1 MNTLRSVIAVLHSTP
16 GDKATEGTSVI
27 YQITRYEIENCLID
41 RIVQD
46 LRGANKKPLCRCAMG
61 EMTFIV
67 EGYDDDQRELF
78 QILEF
83 RRYIQQASKHEIP
96 WIYYASI
103 ESLWIQVVAL
113 SIFDNAAA
121 ITDAVKQRTKMLFY
135 ETDVSE
141 FLMEQ
146 RVAFNAL
153 CETSGVSQKD
163 AEKRVQDVLK
173 RFGNPLQK

>member
-1 MNTLRSVIAVLHSTP
+1 MNTLRSVFAVLHSTP

-67 EGYDDDQRELF
+67 EGYDDDQR
-78 QILEF
+78 
-83 RRYIQQASKHEIP
+83 
-96 WIYYASI
+96 
-103 ESLWIQVVAL
+103 
-113 SIFDNAAA
+113 
-121 ITDAVKQRTKMLFY
+121 
-135 ETDVSE
+135 
-141 FLMEQ
+141 
-146 RVAFNAL
+146 VAFNAL